1 MESSTDFERAKNFWQ
16 TREARVLSD
25 EGEAVP
31 PMPAPV
37 PVVPKED
44 PPAAAA
50 ATRRYSA
57 PVASLGAAF
66 RRRAKSKQKNSKT
79 GVDEDAATD
88 DDEGEV
94 EEEGEPEP
102 AAQQSGGGSSKTIN
116 IKNMKTSMMK
126 TMRSVSVSGRSS
138 NATTASDDHEDEP
151 DRVAMTG
158 EVSREGSPSSAA
170 AQSSRMGLGDVV
182 SWKMKMKLKGKA
194 ASARINL
201 SSLATSW
208 KNPSGINSTDGS
220 PAGGA
225 HAAAEPADPTQ
236 NIHCPCTR
244 PKTNN
249 TVIPTGSP
257 YGEVVLV
264 DLVAAR
270 HLESAQGES
279 DVYVSLK
286 LDAAKRKSHV
296 IEQTL
301 NPVFNERFVFWVPSS
316 PSIELQNVRIIVHSQ
331 HADEEH
337 LGEVHLSLAI
347 PMNESFDDWYPLMKL
362 DGAKKAA
369 VRINVRRTVLVS
381 PSLQE
386 AAQKLSAW
394 ERSLNNGD
402 YETYGSIIPA
412 VWADVATDSSD
423 PAGKHGS
430 DVIASKLNNLS
441 RRFIGIEL
449 TSNTERRDVF

>member
-16 TREARVLSD
+16 TREANVLSED
-25 EGEAVP
+25 GEVAVP
-31 PMPAPV
+31 LPV
-37 PVVPKED
+37 PVPVPAPTAPKED
-44 PPAAAA
+44 PPAAAPA
-50 ATRRYSA
+50 AAASRRYSA
-57 PVASLGAAF
+57 PVASLGAVF
-66 RRRAKSKQKNSKT
+66 RRRAKSKLKNSKT

-102 AAQQSGGGSSKTIN
+102 AASSKTIN
-116 IKNMKTSMMK
+116 IKNMKTSMLK

-138 NATTASDDHEDEP
+138 NTTTASDDHEDES
-151 DRVAMTG
+151 DRVAVTG
-158 EVSREGSPSSAA
+158 ETSREGSPSSAA
-170 AQSSRMGLGDVV
+170 AQPSRKGLGDVV
-182 SWKMKMKLKGKA
+182 SWKMKMRLKGKA

-201 SSLATSW
+201 TSLATSW
-208 KNPSGINSTDGS
+208 KNPSGSNSTDSS

-225 HAAAEPADPTQ
+225 HAAEPVDPTQ

-249 TVIPTGSP
+249 AVIPTGSP

-270 HLESAQGES
+270 NLESAQGES

-316 PSIELQNVRIIVHSQ
+316 PSIELQNLRIILHSNN
-331 HADEEH
+331 ADEEH

-347 PMNESFDDWYPLMKL
+347 PMNESFDDWYPLIKL

-402 YETYGSIIPA
+402 YETYSSTIPA
-412 VWADVATDSSD
+412 VWAEIATDSSD
-423 PAGKHGS
+423 ATGKHSS
-430 DVIASKLNNLS
+430 DVITSKLNNLS

-449 TSNTERRDVF
+449 TSHTERRDVF

>member
-25 EGEAVP
+25 EGEAAP
-31 PMPAPV
+31 PMPVPAPAAPV
-37 PVVPKED
+37 PVAAAPKED
-44 PPAAAA
+44 PPT
-50 ATRRYSA
+50 TRRYSA

-66 RRRAKSKQKNSKT
+66 RRRAKSKQRKT
-79 GVDEDAATD
+79 SGVDEDAATD

-102 AAQQSGGGSSKTIN
+102 AAQSSGSSKTIN

-126 TMRSVSVSGRSS
+126 TMRSVSVSGRNS
-138 NATTASDDHEDEP
+138 NTTTTSDDHEDEP

-158 EVSREGSPSSAA
+158 ETSREGSPTS

-208 KNPSGINSTDGS
+208 KNPSGTNSTDGS
-220 PAGGA
+220 PAGAA

-249 TVIPTGSP
+249 AVIPTGSP

-264 DLVAAR
+264 DLVAVR
-270 HLESAQGES
+270 NLESAQGES

-316 PSIELQNVRIIVHSQ
+316 PSIELQNLRIIVHSQ
-331 HADEEH
+331 HVDEEH
-337 LGEVHLSLAI
+337 LGEVHLSLTI

-362 DGAKKAA
+362 DGGKKAA

-381 PSLQE
+381 PTLQE

-402 YETYGSIIPA
+402 HETYGSTIPA
-412 VWADVATDSSD
+412 VWADIATDSSD
-423 PAGKHGS
+423 TAGKH
-430 DVIASKLNNLS
+430 VIASKLNNLS